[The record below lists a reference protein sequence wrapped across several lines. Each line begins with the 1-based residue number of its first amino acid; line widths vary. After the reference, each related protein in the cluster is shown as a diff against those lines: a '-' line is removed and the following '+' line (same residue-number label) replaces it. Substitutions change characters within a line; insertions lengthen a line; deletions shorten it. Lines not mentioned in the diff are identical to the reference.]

1 MTILL
6 LKNFKDYSDDVL
18 SYIIKSQK
26 MLSKWIFI
34 FFISYGIIAFMLDI
48 NTSVLII
55 PNKIVYFLECII
67 SLLGYYLFGF
77 YFKKNKKYAFI
88 SSYLNIFLILFFL
101 EFQYFNSYTLII
113 CIIMATTVTI
123 MGPSVYFFF
132 TILAILSIDTFITI
146 MHYGNTVS
154 ALHIFNYILDNIF
167 VLSFSTWIN
176 MFFCKIKYTDIKLK
190 NELTYLS
197 ETDGLTK
204 LLNRQAAKNFVN
216 KNSKMGNDSAMLIL
230 DLDNFKL
237 VNDNFGHMKG
247 DDLLKEVSS
256 NLKKIFKDTD
266 CISRLGG
273 DEFMIFIPTFKD
285 EEYVINKAKEI
296 INSFPIYVHS
306 EEEKIEVTCSIGI
319 ALSKDCKD
327 SSYETL
333 YKKADLA
340 MYEAKNSGKNQ
351 FIIYTEKEF

>member
-1 MTILL
+1 MTLL
-6 LKNFKDYSDDVL
+6 IFKNFKDYSDDVL
-18 SYIIKSQK
+18 DYIIRSQE
-26 MLSKWIFI
+26 MLSKLIFI
-34 FFISYGIIAFMLDI
+34 FFISYGIIAFILNISDSI
-48 NTSVLII
+48 LII
-55 PNKIVYFLECII
+55 PNEFIYFVECII

-77 YFKKNKKYAFI
+77 YFKKNKKFAFI
-88 SSYLNIFLILFFL
+88 SSYLNIFFILFFL

-123 MGPSVYFFF
+123 MGPSIYFFF

-146 MHYGNTVS
+146 MHYGNTIS
-154 ALHIFNYILDNIF
+154 APYIFNYILDNIF

-190 NELTYLS
+190 NELTHLS
-197 ETDGLTK
+197 ETDGLTE
-204 LLNRQAAKNFVN
+204 LLNRKAAENFVN
-216 KNSKMGNDSAMLIL
+216 KHAKMENNSAMLIL

-247 DDLLKEVSS
+247 DDLLREVSS
-256 NLKKIFKDTD
+256 NLKKLFKDTD

-285 EEYVINKAKEI
+285 KEYVINKAKEI

-306 EEEKIEVTCSIGI
+306 EEEEVEVTCSIGI

-333 YKKADLA
+333 YKKADSA

-351 FIIYTEKEF
+351 FVIYKML